1 MRLLIILFIY
11 YNLILYRGVENFLK
25 KIYDVGVRGL
35 VVLDL
40 LLEEVDILLELVK
53 DIGIELILLV
63 VFISLK
69 ERIKVIVY

>member
-69 ERIKVIVY
+69 ERIKAIVY

>member
-1 MRLLIILFIY
+1 M
-11 YNLILYRGVENFLK
+11 YRGVENFLK

-69 ERIKVIVY
+69 ERIKAIVY